1 MFEQSILVRQRT
13 SKPWSVL
20 LSLTAELA
28 GIGLLVVLPLIWA
41 ERLPALSLTKIAV
54 WLPLAPAPTPVHPA
68 PTGRHVKPSPFV
80 PTRVIYA
87 PSAVPPRINF
97 FNDPPPQPTGFEPF
111 VSGGQKTG
119 IALTDLVART
129 PGPPGPPVVKHTAN
143 LTPPAPP
150 IRIRV
155 SHLESATVL
164 YKVIPVYP
172 ALARSTHISG
182 TVYLLGVI
190 GTDGSIQSLRVLRGH
205 PFLVR
210 AALDAVRQWRYK
222 PTILNGQAVEV
233 EAPIDVTFT
242 LQ

>member
-20 LSLTAELA
+20 LSLAAELA

-41 ERLPALSLTKIAV
+41 ERLPAFSLTKIAV
-54 WLPLAPAPTPVHPA
+54 WLPLAPTPVRQA
-68 PTGRHVKPSPFV
+68 PTGPRVKPSPFV
-80 PTRVIYA
+80 PSRVIYQPA
-87 PSAVPPRINF
+87 AVPERVNF
-97 FNDPPPQPTGFEPF
+97 FNDAPPDSTGFEPF
-111 VSGGQKTG
+111 TGSGSKIG
-119 IALTDLVART
+119 IGLDDLAPQAPRPPERPVARRTADVT
-129 PGPPGPPVVKHTAN
+129 P
-143 LTPPAPP
+143 LAPL

-155 SHLESATVL
+155 SHLEPAMIL
-164 YKVIPVYP
+164 YKVIPAYP
-172 ALARSTHISG
+172 SLARTTHTSG
-182 TVYLLGVI
+182 TVNLLGVI
-190 GTDGSIQSLRVLRGH
+190 GTDGSIRSLRVLRGH
-205 PFLVR
+205 PLLVG

>member
-20 LSLTAELA
+20 LSLAAELA

-41 ERLPALSLTKIAV
+41 EHLPAFGLTKIAV
-54 WLPLAPAPTPVHPA
+54 WLAPAPTPLPVHPTPA
-68 PTGRHVKPSPFV
+68 GPRAKPSPF
-80 PTRVIYA
+80 PKGVIA
-87 PSAVPPRINF
+87 PSAVPNHINF
-97 FNDPPPQPTGFEPF
+97 FNDPPPQSTGFEPF
-111 VSGGQKTG
+111 VNSGPING
-119 IALTDLVART
+119 IPIGDLLAQTLR
-129 PGPPGPPVVKHTAN
+129 PPERPLVKNPPTVTR
-143 LTPPAPP
+143 PAEP
-150 IRIRV
+150 ILIRV
-155 SHLESATVL
+155 SHLDPAKLL

-172 ALARSTHISG
+172 SPARAARISG

-190 GTDGSIQSLRVLRGH
+190 GADGSIQSLRVLGGH
-205 PFLVR
+205 PFLVK
-210 AALDAVRQWRYK
+210 AAVDAVRQWRYK